1 MFIHVVNEGD
11 SLYKIG
17 ELYHVNYKKIAND
30 NKIPLDKDLIVGQ
43 TIVVLTSEIEKLR
56 QIEVNGYA
64 YPNIKIDILAE
75 SLSYLTYLS
84 IFSYQIK
91 SDGSL
96 NIINDEK
103 LINLSNVY
111 DVEPVMSI
119 TNIGSQGRFD
129 SNLAS
134 TILNNDNIQN
144 KLIFN
149 TLNIMLRKGYRGL
162 NIDFEYIYPTD
173 KEAYIKFLTRIKT
186 VIKRYNYFLTVSVAP
201 KTSDE
206 QKGLLYEAHD
216 YKRIGIIADKI
227 IIMTYEWGFSGGPA
241 MAVAPITK
249 VEDVLIY
256 VVSRIPSYKILMGI
270 PNYRYDW
277 TLPYKEG
284 DKAESIS
291 NLEAVEMAGKSNQSI
306 SYSNEDLAPFFN
318 YFDSSKKKHEVWF
331 EDARS
336 IQAKLGLV
344 IKYNLNGVSYW
355 TLNNSFPQNFL
366 VLNSLF
372 EIRKS

>member
-119 TNIGSQGRFD
+119 TNIGSQSRFD

-256 VVSRIPSYKILMGI
+256 AVSRIPSYKILMGI
-270 PNYRYDW
+270 PNYGYDW

-306 SYSNEDLAPFFN
+306 SYSNEDQAPFFN